1 MRRGIIVALLGM
13 ACAVA
18 QAVTPQ
24 RGLSLPEPVFA
35 FDSLHGI
42 AAWLRQHGR
51 EGYIGADVADAI
63 GIPRP
68 QGEALVAAWQ
78 RGFKSDDVL
87 RIAQVLDNRAA
98 DERDFILFMVQRPD
112 DQVYFYLS
120 TALGGLQ
127 KAFVSI
133 PSKNLVLPLERGE
146 AELRWRAEVLY
157 WKERSEA
164 R

>member
-1 MRRGIIVALLGM
+1 M

-18 QAVTPQ
+18 QAVTPP
-24 RGLSLPEPVFA
+24 RGLPQPEPVFA

-63 GIPRP
+63 GIPR
-68 QGEALVAAWQ
+68 QQDEALLAAWQ

-87 RIAQVLDNRAA
+87 RIAQISTD

-120 TALGGLQ
+120 TPLGGLQ

-157 WKERSEA
+157 WKERSES

>member
-18 QAVTPQ
+18 QAVTPP
-24 RGLSLPEPVFA
+24 RGLPQPEPVFA

-63 GIPRP
+63 GIPR
-68 QGEALVAAWQ
+68 QQDEALLAAWQ

-87 RIAQVLDNRAA
+87 RIAQISTD

-120 TALGGLQ
+120 TPLGGLQ

-157 WKERSEA
+157 WKERSES

>member
-1 MRRGIIVALLGM
+1 M

-18 QAVTPQ
+18 QAVTPP
-24 RGLSLPEPVFA
+24 RGLPQPEPVFA

-63 GIPRP
+63 GIPR
-68 QGEALVAAWQ
+68 QQDEALLAAWQ

-87 RIAQVLDNRAA
+87 RIAQISTD

-120 TALGGLQ
+120 TPLGGLQ

-133 PSKNLVLPLERGE
+133 PSKNLVLPLERGA

-157 WKERSEA
+157 WKERSES

>member
-1 MRRGIIVALLGM
+1 MRRGIILAMLGF

-18 QAVTPQ
+18 QAATPQ
-24 RGLSLPEPVFA
+24 RGLPQPEPVFA

-63 GIPRP
+63 GIPR
-68 QGEALVAAWQ
+68 QQDEALLAAWQ

-87 RIAQVLDNRAA
+87 RIAQISTD

-120 TALGGLQ
+120 TPLGGLQ

-157 WKERSEA
+157 WKERSES